1 MISSFSNWLS
11 LSTGVAAGVTG
22 GLYIRS
28 CFLDEPSTTWYTYM
42 IYSAASL
49 YLAQGLMLMVN
60 EKLF

>member
-1 MISSFSNWLS
+1 MITSFSSWLG
-11 LSTGVAAGVTG
+11 LSTGVVAGVTC

-49 YLAQGLMLMVN
+49 YLVQGLMLGIN